1 MFKVW
6 LGPASTHLADKLNQ
20 YPNIHQLKSSI
31 RFFPDGE
38 SCIKLEEDIT
48 NEDVIIIQNTSP
60 PQDEN
65 LRHLFQMVDVL
76 RFNRARTITCIVP
89 YLAYSRQDRR
99 THPGEPFSLEIVVK
113 ILELL
118 GVNTLVTFELHNSNI
133 NVETHV
139 EIINISTDDLFVD
152 WIRGIEIERPILI
165 CPDKGS
171 RNRIQKIAGILDIPF
186 LALNKYKNLNG
197 ETWYENEV
205 EVEGTTAI
213 IIDDLCSSGST
224 LIPLCQHLMSNG
236 ASRIKYGVTHFFA
249 DSSYIQEKVDADLE
263 IYCTDTIPS
272 CQSSVSIE
280 KLIYSFI
287 TLERSDVL

>member
-1 MFKVW
+1 MHRVW
-6 LGPASTHLADKLNQ
+6 LGPASIHLADKLNQ
-20 YPNIHQLKSSI
+20 YPDIHQLKSSI

-48 NEDVIIIQNTSP
+48 NEDVVIIQNTSP

-76 RFNRARTITCIVP
+76 KFNRARTITCIVP

-118 GVNTLVTFELHNSNI
+118 GVNTLVTFELHNSNV
-133 NVETHV
+133 NVETHI

-152 WIRGIEIERPILI
+152 WIRGIREEQPILI

-171 RNRIQKIAGILDIPF
+171 QKRIEKIAQILDIPF
-186 LALNKYKNLNG
+186 LALHKYKNLSG

-205 EVEGTTAI
+205 EVEGATAI

-224 LIPLCQHLMSNG
+224 LIPLCHHLKRNG
-236 ASRIKYGVTHFFA
+236 VSRIRYGVTHFFA
-249 DSSYIQEKVDADLE
+249 DSSYIREKVDTDFSV
-263 IYCTDTIPS
+263 YCTDTIPS
-272 CQSSVSIE
+272 KESSVSIE
-280 KLIYSFI
+280 SLIYTFI
-287 TLERSDVL
+287 TLERRSIS